1 MVSFYNPEKD
11 RSFYI
16 IKNIAI
22 TKDTTASDYYEE
34 VKHIIRNYW
43 DIGSFNNKEDYTF
56 IIVKLYPYI
65 KKNSK
70 PVLLNKDKK
79 K

>member
-34 VKHIIRNYW
+34 VKHIIRNY
-43 DIGSFNNKEDYTF
+43 
-56 IIVKLYPYI
+56 
-65 KKNSK
+65 
-70 PVLLNKDKK
+70 
-79 K
+79 